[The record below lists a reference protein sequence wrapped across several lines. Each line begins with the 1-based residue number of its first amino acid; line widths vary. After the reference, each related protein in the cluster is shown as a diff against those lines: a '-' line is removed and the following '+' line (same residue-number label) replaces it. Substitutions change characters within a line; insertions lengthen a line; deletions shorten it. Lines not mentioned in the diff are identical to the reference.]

1 MRFPRSAESRAEL
14 SLTCRIRSSLRVKL
28 TGPLSGPTARPRWAT
43 GSGAAD
49 GMEVDIYFTFRG
61 IKLLDKRIHDK
72 AKLSPLG
79 NPAMGMRN
87 WTFRDSEDGVGLR

>member
-1 MRFPRSAESRAEL
+1 
-14 SLTCRIRSSLRVKL
+14 
-28 TGPLSGPTARPRWAT
+28 
-43 GSGAAD
+43 
-49 GMEVDIYFTFRG
+49 MEVDIYFTFRG